1 MNKPVVNVG
10 FDGEYVKA
18 IVDGVEV
25 GRIKVPTLTMKM
37 DIKEHGVE
45 TVEVQPITEIANA
58 TFKHLIEKLDGVW

>member
-1 MNKPVVNVG
+1 MSKPIISVR

-25 GRIKVPTLTMKM
+25 GRIKVPTLTMTM
-37 DIKEHGVE
+37 DIKGHGVE

-58 TFKHLIEKLDGVW
+58 TFNHLIEKLDGVW